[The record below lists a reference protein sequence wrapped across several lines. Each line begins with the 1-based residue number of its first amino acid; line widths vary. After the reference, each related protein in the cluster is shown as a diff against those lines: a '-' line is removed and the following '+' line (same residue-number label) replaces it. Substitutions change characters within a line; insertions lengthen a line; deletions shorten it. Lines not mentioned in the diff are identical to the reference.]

1 MKHSQPPSGERGSVM
16 IIVVTM
22 ITALM
27 LGAGVA
33 LYLQI
38 ADTRGAGLIRASR
51 ASLFCAEAGLA
62 ASRPTIGANYT
73 LWGDMLDTDA
83 SNDPGWYPMKGDIDG
98 DGADDYEVVIRD
110 NDDEFL
116 PEVLDPYRDND
127 LKIFV
132 ISRCTKYPDTPRE
145 VLELVIYSGGGS
157 VYRNQSGQGSGN
169 TGNAN

>member
-1 MKHSQPPSGERGSVM
+1 MTRRAPQRGERGSVM
-16 IIVVTM
+16 IVVITM

-38 ADTRGAGLIRASR
+38 ADTRGAGLIRTSR
-51 ASLFCAEAGLA
+51 ASLYCAEAGLA
-62 ASRPTIGANYT
+62 ASRPVIGANYT
-73 LWGDMLDTDA
+73 LWPDMLDTDDT
-83 SNDPGWYPMKGDIDG
+83 NDPIWYPMTGDIDG
-98 DGADDYEVVIRD
+98 DGVDDYEVEIVD

-116 PEVLDPYRDND
+116 PDTLDPNTDND

-132 ISRCTKYPDTPRE
+132 VSRCTKYPDTPRE